1 MPKNSPAAQRRIDWC
16 NDVFAGAQHSNPDWL
31 AMLHRMTSEPR
42 ALGRG
47 ARWISACAWIER
59 TAKDLDLNSESSV
72 RWAVQQG
79 SVWFCRED
87 AIGK

>member
-1 MPKNSPAAQRRIDWC
+1 MTSRAAQARINWC
-16 NDVFAGAQHSNPDWL
+16 NDVFAPARDENPDWL
-31 AMLHRMTSEPR
+31 AMLTRMTTEPR
-42 ALGRG
+42 SLGRG
-47 ARWISACAWIER
+47 ARWLSACVWIEEI
-59 TAKDLDLNSESSV
+59 AKTLDLDSESAV